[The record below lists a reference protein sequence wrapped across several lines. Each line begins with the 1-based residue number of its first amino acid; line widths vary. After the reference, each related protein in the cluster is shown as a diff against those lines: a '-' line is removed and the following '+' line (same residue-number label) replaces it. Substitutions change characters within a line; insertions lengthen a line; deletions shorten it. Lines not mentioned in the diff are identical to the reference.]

1 MAPGGPGVRLQGRD
15 WRLIAMA
22 VAVAAASLWV
32 VSRYFHRAFPEAS
45 IDFQVS
51 GAGSEPIALNFLH
64 RMGLSP
70 AGDLHAEQFG
80 YDDSAKTFL
89 ERELGL
95 ERTGALL
102 RQRIPLWQ
110 WQHRWF
116 RPLTKEEYRV
126 SVSTA
131 GPVVGFDHEIASDA
145 PGASLSE
152 EQARARAEQFLTQV
166 MHRDWQSWVGVGAE
180 REVRPHR
187 VDYLFTWKEA
197 APLEAGAGG
206 ALAQAEYRHVV
217 RVQGGQIGLYQEY
230 LKVPEQWQRDFAA
243 LRSQNQDAG
252 EVDTGLLL
260 VLAVG
265 MVFVLVMRIRR
276 ADIRWRPAL
285 WVGLAGAVLSF
296 LAALNAMGASLFGYD
311 TTKSFPAF
319 VAGNLLGAAESAVG
333 VGVLLLILTAAAE
346 ALYRERFGAQV
357 SVASYLSWRG
367 VRSKSFL
374 ISVVLGLALAA
385 FFFAY
390 QTIFY
395 LIANHFGAWAP
406 ADVPYDDLLNTKL
419 PWAFVLFSGFFPAI
433 SEEFGFRMLAIPL
446 FEKWFRSLWVA
457 VIAASFLWGFGH
469 ATYPNE
475 PFYIRGVEVGLGGIL
490 LSWIMIRFG
499 ILTTVVWHYT
509 VDALYTALL
518 LLRAH
523 DAYLRWSGA
532 TTALLAVAPLLV
544 AAVAYLA
551 KGGFVEEG
559 PLTNAAAGTAPPLPP
574 AAPAAAGPELPAYVP
589 VSGPN
594 WTAGLIVAAAL
605 LSAFAVPLMHWDW
618 ALPWRT
624 SPQQAIAAARGF
636 LQRQGY
642 DVSGYRTAALVA
654 SPLAAGGH
662 GAENQVA
669 AADIFARR
677 GERALVAAFSGPPPT
692 VAGEY
697 WQVRF
702 FRELQKEEF
711 DVAVRADSGQVI
723 AFAHPMLDSA
733 PGGAPTLAAAQ
744 ATAER
749 FLAAQGMAVAG
760 MTVRTALQQRR
771 AARTDSTFV
780 WEAAAGQKPA
790 PLPGAVAYRVEAEL
804 AGGAVAS
811 FGAWYHVPEA
821 RLRAY
826 RQSTLLGV
834 VLGLLKGLLYA
845 ASAALIFGLLFG
857 FARRRSLAWSKLL
870 KIAAAGGVLM
880 LGLGANS
887 VPTALAGYPTA
898 IPWSGYVLSVG
909 ISLAVAGL
917 LGFLATLALLAP
929 LAITAPLATALTVA
943 NARRQLERETAW
955 DALWVGVLGLAWMLG
970 WQRVQVVVNARWHR
984 AGLAALP
991 TPPAGLVQWLP
1002 GLSDALGAPL
1012 HAFWTAAGLGILL
1025 PVLWHAWR
1033 NPKQRPLCYAGI
1045 GLLWIGSFPAVH
1057 SPAQFA
1063 MAGIF
1068 SALSLVLLFG
1078 FAHLFLRESPLA
1090 YFSAA
1095 LMPALV
1101 APAAEWMLLP
1111 MPQAKIIGAA
1121 LLGLAGAWLAWLA
1134 WVARGGSARV

>member
-1 MAPGGPGVRLQGRD
+1 MAPGEPGVRLQGRD
-15 WRLIAMA
+15 WRLIAIA
-22 VAVAAASLWV
+22 VAVAASSLWV

-51 GAGSEPIALNFLH
+51 GPGSEPIALSFL
-64 RMGLSP
+64 RSLGLSP
-70 AGDLHAEQFG
+70 AGDMHAEQFD
-80 YDDSAKTFL
+80 YDDTAKTFL

-95 ERTGALL
+95 ERTEALL
-102 RQRIPLWQ
+102 RQRIPLWR
-110 WQHRWF
+110 WEHRWF
-116 RPLTKEEYRV
+116 KPLTKEEFRV
-126 SVSTA
+126 AVSTA
-131 GPVVGFDHEIASDA
+131 GPVVGFDHEIANDA
-145 PGASLSE
+145 PGASLTE
-152 EQARARAEQFLTQV
+152 GQARARAEQFLAQV
-166 MHRDWQSWVGVGAE
+166 MHRDWSSWVSVGAE

-187 VDYLFTWKEA
+187 VDYLFTWKDG

-217 RVQGGQIGLYQEY
+217 RVQGDQIGLYQEY

-243 LRSQNQDAG
+243 LRSKNQDAG

-276 ADIRWRPAL
+276 ADIRWRAAL
-285 WVGLAGAVLSF
+285 WIGLAGAVLSF
-296 LAALNAMGASLFGYD
+296 LAALNSMGAAQFDYD
-311 TTKSFPAF
+311 TTKSWAAF
-319 VAGNLLGAAESAVG
+319 LAGNLLGAAESAVA

-357 SVASYLSWRG
+357 SLSKFLSWRG
-367 VRSKSFL
+367 VRSKAFL
-374 ISVVLGLALAA
+374 ISMVLGLALAA

-390 QTIFY
+390 QTVFY

-446 FEKWFRSLWVA
+446 FEKWFRYLWVA

-475 PFYIRGVEVGLGGIL
+475 PFYIRGVEVGLGGVL

-532 TTALLAVAPLLV
+532 VTALLALAPLLV
-544 AAVAYLA
+544 AIVSY
-551 KGGFVEEG
+551 KVNGGFVAEG
-559 PLTNAAAGTAPPLPP
+559 PLTNAAEGTAPPLPP
-574 AAPAAAGPELPAYVP
+574 PAAAGPGPELPPYVP
-589 VSGPN
+589 ISGPN
-594 WTAGLIVAAAL
+594 WTAGLIIAAAL
-605 LSAFAVPLMHWDW
+605 LSAFAVPLVHWDT

-636 LQRQGY
+636 LQQQGF
-642 DVSGYRTAALVA
+642 DVGGYRTAAMVA
-654 SPLAAGGH
+654 SPLASRAH
-662 GAENQVA
+662 GPENQVA
-669 AADIFARR
+669 AADIFAQR
-677 GERALVAAFSGPPPT
+677 GERALVEAFSGPPPT

-702 FRELQKEEF
+702 FRVLQLEEF
-711 DVAVRADSGQVI
+711 DVAVRADTGQVI
-723 AFAHPMLDSA
+723 AFAHRLPEAA
-733 PGGAPTLAAAQ
+733 PGAAPTLAAAQ
-744 ATAER
+744 DEAAR
-749 FLAAQGMAVAG
+749 FLGAQGIAVRG

-771 AARTDSTFV
+771 EARTDSTFV
-780 WEAAAGQKPA
+780 WEAAPGTRPA
-790 PLPGAVAYRVEAEL
+790 PLPEAVAYRVEADL
-804 AGGAVAS
+804 AGGQVAY
-811 FGAWYHVPEA
+811 FAAWYHVPEA

-826 RQSTLLGV
+826 RQSTLIGV
-834 VLGLLKGLLYA
+834 ALGLLKGLLFA
-845 ASAALIFGLLFG
+845 AAAALIFGLLFG
-857 FARRRSLAWSKLL
+857 FARRRGLAWLKLL
-870 KIAAAGGVLM
+870 KIAAAGGLVM
-880 LGLGANS
+880 LAVAANS

-898 IPWSGYVLSVG
+898 IPWSGYVLSVA
-909 ISLAVAGL
+909 ISLAVSGL

-929 LAITAPLATALTVA
+929 LAITAPLATSLTVA
-943 NARRQLERETAW
+943 NARWQLEHETAW
-955 DALWVGVLGLAWMLG
+955 DALWVGLLGLAWMMG
-970 WQRVQVVVNARWHR
+970 WERVQVVVNARWNN
-984 AGLAALP
+984 AGMAALP
-991 TPPAGLVQWLP
+991 TPPGGLVQWLP

-1012 HAFWTAAGLGILL
+1012 HALWTAAGLGILL

-1033 NPKQRPLCYAGI
+1033 NPKQRAWCCAGV
-1045 GLLWIGSFPAVH
+1045 GLLWVGSFPAIH
-1057 SPAQFA
+1057 NPQQFA
-1063 MAGIF
+1063 LAAIF
-1068 SALSLVLLFG
+1068 AALNLVLLFG
-1078 FAHLFLRESPLA
+1078 FAHLFLRENPLA

-1111 MPQAKIIGAA
+1111 MLHAKLIGAA
-1121 LLGLAGAWLAWLA
+1121 LLGLAGAWAGWLA
-1134 WVARGGSARV
+1134 WVARRRFVA